1 MIYGCLWKQRGV
13 LQLEVVDWGG
23 MGSGGEE
30 EGCGWAARKVAGE
43 EQMFAGLKSC
53 FVLISY

>member
-1 MIYGCLWKQRGV
+1 MGGSGNRGV

-53 FVLISY
+53 FVLISH